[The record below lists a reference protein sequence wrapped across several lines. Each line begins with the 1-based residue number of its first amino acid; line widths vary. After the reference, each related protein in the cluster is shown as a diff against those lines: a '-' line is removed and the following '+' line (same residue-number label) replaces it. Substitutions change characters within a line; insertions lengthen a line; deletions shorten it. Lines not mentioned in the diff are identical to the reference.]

1 MKSKGFILR
10 LSIVL
15 AMIIATLFLYPKLPD
30 IIPTHWNFQGQ
41 PDDWGAKT
49 WAAWLIPGISLLM
62 IILFPILAKIDPR
75 HKNYKKFWG
84 VWEII
89 QTIIIAFFGFIYFI
103 QYYMTLYPEN
113 QNLMQPIM
121 LSAVGLLF
129 IVLGNYMGKIR
140 QNYFVGIKTPW
151 TLNDKEVWQKTHRV
165 GGWAFVIAG
174 ILYLFEAWTGL
185 FIGPVFIITI
195 TGVVVV
201 PIVYSYVI
209 SKKN

>member
-10 LSIVL
+10 LVIVIVMFIGTIL
-15 AMIIATLFLYPKLPD
+15 LYPQLPD
-30 IIPTHWNFQGQ
+30 VIPIHWNFHGQ

-75 HKNYKKFWG
+75 HKNYKKFSG
-84 VWEII
+84 AWEVI
-89 QTIIIAFFGFIYFI
+89 QTVIIAFFGFIFFV

-113 QNLMQPIM
+113 QNLMEPIM
-121 LSAVGLLF
+121 LSAVGIMF

-151 TLNDKEVWQKTHRV
+151 TLHDPEVWQKTHRL
-165 GGWAFVIAG
+165 GGWVFVIAG
-174 ILYLFEAWTGL
+174 IVFLFEAWTGL
-185 FIGPVFIITI
+185 FIGPVFFITVA
-195 TGVVVV
+195 GVVLIPV
-201 PIVYSYVI
+201 VYSYVI
-209 SKKN
+209 SKKG